1 MFVKGENVFIYED
14 NFFYNNWLKSQD
26 KTKNINDV
34 LISYNLALEN
44 IEDLQYINLNKEN
57 LELIDIEKITSL
69 QGIRN
74 YAFLVI
80 YFTEGKLRAFVKTYI
95 ENKEINKRIN
105 LRIYPENVSRTY
117 EDSILTLKEEI
128 SQIWKAQNLI
138 DANTPSFLDFF
149 LDVKQMN
156 DYLKLRSIFD
166 SINLIEDY
174 SVIEMTKEYT
184 KIRLKYKGK
193 INKLSNKLLEKKIN
207 NKIINNIWRITVN

>member
-14 NFFYNNWLKSQD
+14 NFFYNNWFKSQD

-95 ENKEINKRIN
+95 ENKEIDKRIN
-105 LRIYPENVSRTY
+105 LKIYPENVSRTY

-193 INKLSNKLLEKKIN
+193 IIKLRDKLLQKKIN
-207 NKIINNIWRITVN
+207 IKIVDNVWRITIN

>member
-193 INKLSNKLLEKKIN
+193 IIKLRDKLLQKKIN
-207 NKIINNIWRITVN
+207 IKIVDNVWRITIN

>member
-1 MFVKGENVFIYED
+1 VFVKGENVFIYED
-14 NFFYNNWLKSQD
+14 NFFYNNWFKSQD

-193 INKLSNKLLEKKIN
+193 IIKLRDKLLQKKIN
-207 NKIINNIWRITVN
+207 IKIVDNVWRITIN

>member
-207 NKIINNIWRITVN
+207 TKIINNIWRITVN